1 MRPTRTTETG
11 PRDDRPH
18 TGAISLQTCL
28 VFSAPRPRPSKSPGI
43 HRKTRGRP
51 RAIPECEHQP
61 DWVAV
66 GAVSSE
72 PVSHVD
78 KRIKDEYLMGP
89 YYVPLQTRMI
99 GAPLTPTS

>member
-1 MRPTRTTETG
+1 MDESWRCELRG
-11 PRDDRPH
+11 AKVGDRKRH
-18 TGAISLQTCL
+18 ANWGARGG
-28 VFSAPRPRPSKSPGI
+28 FSAPRPRPSKSPGI

-78 KRIKDEYLMGP
+78 KRIKDEYLKGP
-89 YYVPLQTRMI
+89 YYVPLQT
-99 GAPLTPTS
+99 P

>member
-72 PVSHVD
+72 PVSPRFSPRVSWANNSRMWMDHD
-78 KRIKDEYLMGP
+78 
-89 YYVPLQTRMI
+89 YVPQYPDV
-99 GAPLTPTS
+99 A